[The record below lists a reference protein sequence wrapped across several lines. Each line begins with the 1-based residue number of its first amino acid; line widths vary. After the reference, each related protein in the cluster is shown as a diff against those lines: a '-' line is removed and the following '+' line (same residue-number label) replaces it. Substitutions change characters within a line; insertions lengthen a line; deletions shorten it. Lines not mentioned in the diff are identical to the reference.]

1 MGRAKR
7 NILAVLLWL
16 MALAVAAFAIFLT
29 ARFPGT
35 EARLLTETEDPM
47 VTAEA
52 FLNAL
57 CAGDYATAGSHLQG
71 NPDLGLDTLPEE
83 EIPRLLN
90 EAFRQSWR
98 WSPGLLW
105 HKGSEARLPISFT
118 ALDLTKL
125 TADLNGDVLASL
137 ALRLDSAQRLEEL
150 YNEDNTWREDAVLQA
165 TEDVLRRRLRH
176 EEEYLSTTQLTLL
189 LRYENRRWLIV
200 PDEMLYE
207 VLAGEVG
214 E

>member
-1 MGRAKR
+1 
-7 NILAVLLWL
+7 
-16 MALAVAAFAIFLT
+16 MALAVAAFAIFLA

-47 VTAEA
+47 AAATA
-52 FLNAL
+52 FCDAL
-57 CAGDYATAGSHLQG
+57 CAGDYATACALLQG
-71 NPDLGLDTLPEE
+71 NPDLGLDALPEE
-83 EIPRLLN
+83 PIPRLLT

-118 ALDLTKL
+118 ALDLARL
-125 TADLNGDVLASL
+125 TENLNEDVLATL
-137 ALRLDSAQRLEEL
+137 ALRLESAQRLEEL

-176 EEEYLSTTQLTLL
+176 GEEYLSTTQLTLL
-189 LRYENRRWLIV
+189 LRYENRRWVIV
-200 PDEMLYE
+200 PDEMLYG

-214 E
+214 K